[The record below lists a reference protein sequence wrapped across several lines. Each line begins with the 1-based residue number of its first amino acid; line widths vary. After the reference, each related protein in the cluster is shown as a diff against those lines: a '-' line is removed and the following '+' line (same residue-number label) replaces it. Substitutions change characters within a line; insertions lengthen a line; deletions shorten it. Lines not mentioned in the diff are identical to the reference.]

1 MAARNDFPTVNLT
14 GMRIVVTGASKGI
27 GRGLAVGLGRLGA
40 AVAVNYKSDRAG
52 ANEVVAEIRAAGG
65 TAELLQ
71 LDISDHGESLRIV
84 SASVDLLGGIDVLIN
99 NAGRTMFGPPSGVT
113 LEAWDYVVNT
123 NIRGLMFSSIQVAE
137 YMRAGSGGSI
147 INISSCAATLMV
159 PDHALYTTS
168 KSAVEGLTRQ
178 LALEYAPGVRVNAI
192 APGPSAVQRNF
203 EYDTDFEHTWGAV
216 IPMGRVADPADDLLG
231 PVIFLAT
238 GLSRYITGEI
248 IHADGGWN
256 IRGCTP
262 DMSVLDYQADRT
274 RG

>member
-1 MAARNDFPTVNLT
+1 MTVIDTPKVNLT
-14 GMRIVVTGASKGI
+14 GMRIVVSGASKGI
-27 GRGLAVGLGRLGA
+27 GRGLALGLGRLGA
-40 AVAVNYKSDRAG
+40 AIAVNYKNDRGGASD
-52 ANEVVAEIRAAGG
+52 VVAEIRAAGG
-65 TAELLQ
+65 TAELLP

-84 SASVDLLGGIDVLIN
+84 SASVELLGGIDVLIN

-137 YMRAGSGGSI
+137 YMRDGTGGSI

-178 LALEYAPGVRVNAI
+178 LALEYAPDVRVNAI
-192 APGPSAVQRNF
+192 APGPSAVQRNL
-203 EYDTDFEHTWGAV
+203 EYDTEFEHAWGAV